1 MSGVSGSN
9 DFSVVE
15 WTDEVTN
22 LMVRSL
28 LFVRSVDSTLQFP
41 GGVELLLHF
50 ILLWASP
57 SMPPRTLATSYQLHT
72 FDTSLKS

>member
-41 GGVELLLHF
+41 GVELLLHF

-57 SMPPRTLATSYQLHT
+57 SMPPRTLATSSYILLT
-72 FDTSLKS
+72 PR